1 MVEPAEL
8 ADGSIE
14 EYERKKEEW
23 SVTLKILAQALGRVE
38 LPLGK
43 TV

>member
-1 MVEPAEL
+1 MVEPAGL

-14 EYERKKEEW
+14 EYEGKKEEW
-23 SVTLKILAQALGRVE
+23 SVTLKILTQALGRVE